1 MRIFLDTADI
11 DEIREVARW
20 GILSGVTTNPTL
32 MSKTSGMSHENVIKH
47 IADIVD
53 GPISAETVSLDAD
66 GMLEEG
72 RRFAKWHPN
81 VVIKVPSIPAGWEAV
96 SRFKQEGIR
105 CNVTLCFSANQ
116 ALFASLAG
124 AYIISPFVGRLDD
137 ISEDGMQVVRDTV
150 EIYRKHN
157 LDTLVLAASIRHPVH
172 IIDAAKAGAD
182 IATVPF
188 KVLEMASKHPLT
200 DKGIES
206 FLKDWERFQSGQ
218 KQPVA
223 AGAR

>member
-1 MRIFLDTADI
+1 MRIFLDTASI

-32 MSKTSGMSHENVIKH
+32 MSKTSGKSHEAVIKE
-47 IADIVD
+47 IAEVVD
-53 GPISAETVSLDAD
+53 GPISAETISLDTA
-66 GMLEEG
+66 GMVEEG

-81 VVIKVPSIPAGWEAV
+81 VVVKVPSTPAGWGAV
-96 SRFKQEGIR
+96 KALKDEGIR
-105 CNVTLCFSANQ
+105 TNVTLCFSANQ
-116 ALFASLAG
+116 ALFAALAG

-150 EIYRKHN
+150 EIYSIHG
-157 LDTLVLAASIRHPVH
+157 LETLVLAASIRHPVH
-172 IIDAAKAGAD
+172 IIEAAKAGAD

-188 KVLEMASKHPLT
+188 KVLEQATKHPLT

-206 FLKDWERFQSGQ
+206 FLKDWKTFSAQ
-218 KQPVA
+218 
-223 AGAR
+223 

>member
-1 MRIFLDTADI
+1 MRIFLDTADLE
-11 DEIREVARW
+11 EIREVARW

-32 MSKTSGMSHENVIKH
+32 MSRTSGMSHEDVIKH

-53 GPISAETVSLDAD
+53 GPISAETISLDAD

-72 RRFAKWHPN
+72 HRFAKWHPN

-96 SRFKQEGIR
+96 SRFKKEGIR

-116 ALFASLAG
+116 ALFAALAG

-137 ISEDGMQVVRDTV
+137 VSEDGMQVVRDTV
-150 EIYRKHN
+150 EIYRQHK
-157 LDTLVLAASIRHPVH
+157 LETLVLAASIRHPLH
-172 IIDAAKAGAD
+172 IMDAAKAGAD

-188 KVLEMASKHPLT
+188 KVLEQAAKHPLT
-200 DKGIES
+200 DRGIDS
-206 FLKDWERFQSGQ
+206 FLKDWEKFQAGQ
-218 KQPVA
+218 RQPVHA
-223 AGAR
+223 

>member
-11 DEIREVARW
+11 GEIREVARW

-32 MSKTSGMSHENVIKH
+32 MSKTSGKSHEEVIRE
-47 IADIVD
+47 IADVVD
-53 GPISAETVSLDAD
+53 GPISAETTSLDTA
-66 GMLEEG
+66 GMVEEG
-72 RRFAKWHPN
+72 QRFARWHPN
-81 VVIKVPSIPAGWEAV
+81 VVVKVPSTPNGWAAV
-96 SRFKQEGIR
+96 KELKRQDIR
-105 CNVTLCFSANQ
+105 TNVTLCFSANQ
-116 ALFASLAG
+116 ALFAALAG

-157 LDTLVLAASIRHPVH
+157 LPTLVLAASIRHPLH

-188 KVLEMASKHPLT
+188 KVLEQSTKHPLT
-200 DKGIES
+200 DKGIEN
-206 FLKDWERFQSGQ
+206 FLKDWEKFKAQ
-218 KQPVA
+218 
-223 AGAR
+223 

>member
-1 MRIFLDTADI
+1 
-11 DEIREVARW
+11 
-20 GILSGVTTNPTL
+20 
-32 MSKTSGMSHENVIKH
+32 MSRTSGLSHEQVIKQ

-81 VVIKVPSIPAGWEAV
+81 VIIKVPSIPAGWEAV
-96 SRFKQEGIR
+96 SRFKKEGIR

-116 ALFASLAG
+116 ALFAALAG

-137 ISEDGMQVVRDTV
+137 ISEDGMQVVRDIVT
-150 EIYRKHN
+150 IYRKHN
-157 LDTLVLAASIRHPVH
+157 LSTLVLAASIRHPLH
-172 IIDAAKAGAD
+172 IIEAAKAGAD

-188 KVLEMASKHPLT
+188 KVLQEAAKHPKT
-200 DKGIES
+200 DEGIEH
-206 FLKDWERFQSGQ
+206 FLADWNKFQTQ
-218 KQPVA
+218 
-223 AGAR
+223 R

>member
-11 DEIREVARW
+11 GEIREVARW

-32 MSKTSGMSHENVIKH
+32 MSKTSGKSHEEVIRE
-47 IADIVD
+47 IADVVD
-53 GPISAETVSLDAD
+53 GPISAETTSLDTA
-66 GMLEEG
+66 GMVEEG
-72 RRFAKWHPN
+72 QRFARWHPN
-81 VVIKVPSIPAGWEAV
+81 VVVKVPSTPNGWAAV
-96 SRFKQEGIR
+96 KELKRQDIR
-105 CNVTLCFSANQ
+105 TNVTLCFSANQ
-116 ALFASLAG
+116 ALFAALAG

-157 LDTLVLAASIRHPVH
+157 LPTLVLAASIRHPVH

-188 KVLEMASKHPLT
+188 KVLEQSTKHPLT
-200 DKGIES
+200 DKGIEN
-206 FLKDWERFQSGQ
+206 FLKDWEKFKAQ
-218 KQPVA
+218 
-223 AGAR
+223 

>member
-11 DEIREVARW
+11 SEIREVARW

-32 MSKTSGMSHENVIKH
+32 MSKTSGKSHEEVIRE
-47 IADIVD
+47 IADVVD
-53 GPISAETVSLDAD
+53 GPISAETTSLDTA
-66 GMLEEG
+66 GMVEEG
-72 RRFAKWHPN
+72 QRFARWHPN
-81 VVIKVPSIPAGWEAV
+81 VVVKVPSTPNGWAAV
-96 SRFKQEGIR
+96 KELKRQDIR
-105 CNVTLCFSANQ
+105 TNVTLCFSANQ
-116 ALFASLAG
+116 ALFAALAG

-157 LDTLVLAASIRHPVH
+157 LPTLVLAASIRHPLH

-188 KVLEMASKHPLT
+188 KVLEQSTKHPLT
-200 DKGIES
+200 DKGIEN
-206 FLKDWERFQSGQ
+206 FLKDWEKFKAQ
-218 KQPVA
+218 
-223 AGAR
+223 

>member
-32 MSKTSGMSHENVIKH
+32 MSHTSGKSHEEVIRE

-66 GMLEEG
+66 GMIEEG

-81 VVIKVPSIPAGWEAV
+81 VVVKVPSIPAGWEAV
-96 SRFKQEGIR
+96 KRFKQEGIR

-116 ALFASLAG
+116 ALFAALAG
-124 AYIISPFVGRLDD
+124 AFIISPFVGRLDD
-137 ISEDGMQVVRDTV
+137 ISEDGMEVVRDTV
-150 EIYRKHN
+150 EIYRAHK
-157 LDTLVLAASIRHPVH
+157 LPTLVLAASIRHPLH
-172 IIDAAKAGAD
+172 IIEAAKAGAD
-182 IATVPF
+182 IATVPY
-188 KVLEMASKHPLT
+188 KVLIASAKHPLT
-200 DKGIES
+200 DKGIDA
-206 FLKDWERFQSGQ
+206 FLKDWQRFTADK
-218 KQPVA
+218 KQAVTA
-223 AGAR
+223 